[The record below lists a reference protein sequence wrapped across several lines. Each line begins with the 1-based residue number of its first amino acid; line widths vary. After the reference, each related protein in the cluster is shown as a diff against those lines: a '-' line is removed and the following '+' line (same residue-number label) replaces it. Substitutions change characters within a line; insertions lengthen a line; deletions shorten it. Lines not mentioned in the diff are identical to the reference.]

1 MEDMLIDPT
10 TISSTEKLCFMIL
23 DHLCRAEV
31 EFEKF
36 KNEYLESKRI
46 EKYKEI
52 MKCVEHFIN
61 YEDNPK
67 YHVTKEYSDKV
78 MVFWSNTEYQLAVSI
93 CIQNLPI
100 DRIKSIWNKIFPNHD
115 IEKILDFWEQEGNVG
130 WRHILYGCDHD
141 DRNEGILLEILTNK
155 YFYSEND
162 VEKLLN
168 ELTLIELAKITP
180 EIYEVIYRPITQ

>member
-1 MEDMLIDPT
+1 MLIDPT

-61 YEDNPK
+61 YEDSK
-67 YHVTKEYSDKV
+67 SIMLQK
-78 MVFWSNTEYQLAVSI
+78 NTAIRLWYFGL
-93 CIQNLPI
+93 IQNI
-100 DRIKSIWNKIFPNHD
+100 N
-115 IEKILDFWEQEGNVG
+115 
-130 WRHILYGCDHD
+130 
-141 DRNEGILLEILTNK
+141 
-155 YFYSEND
+155 
-162 VEKLLN
+162 
-168 ELTLIELAKITP
+168 
-180 EIYEVIYRPITQ
+180 